1 MEARIGNR
9 REDMPV
15 IVAMVERFGAE
26 HKLPSAE
33 IHELHVVLDEVL
45 SNIIGYAYGEG
56 ERGEILVR
64 MIYRPDEVLVDI
76 EDTGTAFD
84 PLQVSQPDLTLPLK
98 DRKIG
103 GVGIHFIKSLM
114 DEVAYARLGGINR
127 LRLRKK
133 LPPPSAPF

>member
-1 MEARIGNR
+1 MDRMEARIGNR

-26 HKLPSAE
+26 HKLPSAD

-64 MIYRPDEVLVDI
+64 MTYRPDEVLVDI

-84 PLQVSQPDLTLPLK
+84 PLQVSQPDLTTPLK

-103 GVGIHFIKSLM
+103 GVGVHFIKSLM

-133 LPPPSAPF
+133 LPSA